1 ASASDEAGNVRT
13 ITSTDFDGT
22 PPTLTVSVDTLSND
36 NTPAISGTTDAGQG
50 AAVTVV
56 VTDKDG
62 NTQTLSATVDANGD
76 WVISPTTPLPDGAFS
91 VEVSVRDSV
100 GNETTESVSGVIDTT
115 APSLTVQGVGAGSDV
130 TPVFSGTSN
139 EIGGTVTLVVTDA
152 NGVEQTLSATVQSN
166 GQWSVEVPN
175 GLSEGDYSVE
185 TTILDAAGNSTQVN
199 LTGTIDTSV
208 PVVMVNDNGLGNNA
222 TPTITGTST
231 EPTGTVVSISIVDVN
246 GDSYGLSATVLADGS
261 WQVTAPSLTDGSYT
275 VTASITD
282 AAGNTGSDTGTG
294 SVDTLDPLI

>member
-1 ASASDEAGNVRT
+1 NVRT

-62 NTQTLSATVDANGD
+62 NSETLSATVDANGD

-91 VEVSVRDSV
+91 VDVSVLDGV
-100 GNETTESVSGVIDTT
+100 GNETTDSVSGVIDTT
-115 APSLTVQGVGAGSDV
+115 SPSLTVQGVGAGSDV

-199 LTGTIDTSV
+199 LTGTIDISV

-261 WQVTAPSLTDGSYT
+261 
-275 VTASITD
+275 
-282 AAGNTGSDTGTG
+282 
-294 SVDTLDPLI
+294 

>member
-1 ASASDEAGNVRT
+1 
-13 ITSTDFDGT
+13 
-22 PPTLTVSVDTLSND
+22 
-36 NTPAISGTTDAGQG
+36 
-50 AAVTVV
+50 
-56 VTDKDG
+56 
-62 NTQTLSATVDANGD
+62 TLSATVDANGD

-91 VEVSVRDSV
+91 VDVSVLDGV
-100 GNETTESVSGVIDTT
+100 GNETTDSVSGVIDTT
-115 APSLTVQGVGAGSDV
+115 SPSLTVQGVGAGSDV

-199 LTGTIDTSV
+199 LTGTIDISV

-261 WQVTAPSLTDGSYT
+261 WQVTAPSL
-275 VTASITD
+275 
-282 AAGNTGSDTGTG
+282 
-294 SVDTLDPLI
+294 